1 MEPVLEPGEVVA
13 AQGGF
18 RRGDDNGHHRLLMRR
33 IVTLLLALL
42 WLHGGQVLGQ
52 APALELDAQAIRV
65 DIGIKA
71 RQFHPS
77 PVSVPVGRPVV
88 LVFHNQDVELHAF
101 VPKRFLE
108 GVPVHVDGNGAPQ
121 FGEQGLE
128 QVLIPSGGKEHI
140 RFLPT
145 TVGEFEYRCDLPG
158 HQMVGKI
165 VIEEQASEQ
174 HTASE
179 GQNGVPKHRSEQG
192 AAR

>member
-1 MEPVLEPGEVVA
+1 M
-13 AQGGF
+13 
-18 RRGDDNGHHRLLMRR
+18 GDHRVFMRR
-33 IVTLLLALL
+33 ILALVLALL

-52 APALELDAQAIRV
+52 ASEPTFDAPAIRV
-65 DIGIKA
+65 GISIKA

-77 PVSVPVGRPVV
+77 PVLLPRGRHVV
-88 LVFHNQDVELHAF
+88 LIFHNQDVELHAF

-108 GVPVHVDGNGAPQ
+108 GVPVYVDGNGAPQ

-128 QVLIPSGGKEHI
+128 RVLIPSGGKEEI

-158 HQMVGKI
+158 HQMIGKI
-165 VIEEQASEQ
+165 VVEEHASEQ

-179 GQNGVPKHRSEQG
+179 GHNAVQRTP
-192 AAR
+192 

>member
-1 MEPVLEPGEVVA
+1 MWHTRALINWFVA
-13 AQGGF
+13 
-18 RRGDDNGHHRLLMRR
+18 
-33 IVTLLLALL
+33 LLLALPG
-42 WLHGGQVLGQ
+42 LHDGLVLGQ
-52 APALELDAQAIRV
+52 ASALELDDPAIRV
-65 DIGIKA
+65 NISMKA

-77 PVSVPVGRPVV
+77 PVSVPVGRPVM

-121 FGEQGLE
+121 FGDQGLE
-128 QVLIPSGGKEHI
+128 RVLIPSGGREEI

-165 VIEEQASEQ
+165 VVEEHVPEQ
-174 HTASE
+174 HTTLE
-179 GQNGVPKHRSEQG
+179 GHTGGQ
-192 AAR
+192 